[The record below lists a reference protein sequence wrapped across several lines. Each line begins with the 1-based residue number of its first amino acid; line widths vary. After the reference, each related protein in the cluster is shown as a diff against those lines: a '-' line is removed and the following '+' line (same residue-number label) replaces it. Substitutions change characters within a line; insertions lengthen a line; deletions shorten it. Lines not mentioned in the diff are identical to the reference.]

1 MLQVSAQSV
10 SGHLKPS
17 LHIGIQR
24 SLPFNDRIAEKGE
37 LKSVLKSNERCRY
50 RQEGLAPPPLQAIL
64 QDPQLSAKG
73 LAGLSWAE
81 LYHIVLEL
89 ERRYELQN
97 RDHFDHELDLMRRL
111 SKYNPTK
118 WQDSVRV
125 WEQLQYYAPPCL
137 AE

>member
-1 MLQVSAQSV
+1 MSA
-10 SGHLKPS
+10 SGVRTIGKRTPEAL
-17 LHIGIQR
+17 IGIQR

-118 WQDSVRV
+118 WQDSVRG